1 MSEWCDETPLQK
13 LNREVLEHRS
23 AVARAYERATAA
35 NIEYKRQS
43 QLLETKRKELEAVKQ
58 AAANK
63 PKTGAEQYFSEL
75 RRSRQGMS
83 FNRWQLDATKNKDRQ
98 RLYIMYGKLIRDK
111 VVNTMQMPGFG
122 KFENGQ

>member
-1 MSEWCDETPLQK
+1 MSETPLQK
-13 LNREVLEHRS
+13 LNREVQEHHS
-23 AVARAYERATAA
+23 AVERAYERVIAA
-35 NIEYKRQS
+35 NTEYERQS

-58 AAANK
+58 
-63 PKTGAEQYFSEL
+63 GAEQYFSEL

-83 FNRWQLDATKNKDRQ
+83 FNQWQLDATKNKDRL
-98 RLYIMYGKLIRDK
+98 RLYKMYWKLIQDK

>member
-1 MSEWCDETPLQK
+1 MSETPLQK
-13 LNREVLEHRS
+13 LNREVQEHHS
-23 AVARAYERATAA
+23 AVERAYERVIAA
-35 NIEYKRQS
+35 NTEYKRQR

-58 AAANK
+58 VVANK

-75 RRSRQGMS
+75 RHSRQGMS
-83 FNRWQLDATKNKDRQ
+83 FNRWQQDATKNKERL
-98 RLYIMYGKLIRDK
+98 RLYKMYGKLIQDK